1 MRHRIARRKLN
12 RTSSHRKA
20 MLQNMAVALIKHEQI
35 NTTVPKAKELRPY
48 VEKLI
53 TLGKR
58 GTLHARRQALS
69 KLPEK
74 RAVDKLFSTLAARY
88 EERQGGYTRIMK
100 AGFRYGDAAPMA
112 FIEFIDRDLE
122 AKGRDSGPTMDQDD
136 EVDTAA

>member
-1 MRHRIARRKLN
+1 M
-12 RTSSHRKA
+12 
-20 MLQNMAVALIKHEQI
+20 
-35 NTTVPKAKELRPY
+35 
-48 VEKLI
+48 
-53 TLGKR
+53 
-58 GTLHARRQALS
+58 HARRQALA

-74 RAVDKLFSTLAARY
+74 QAVDKLFSTLAARY